1 MSQPS
6 FHHLKLRDVN
16 GVAVVDFVDADI
28 VFASAVVQEI
38 GEELR
43 SLVKAQGYT
52 KILLNFESVQYL
64 SSSML
69 GQLTRLQKDVDEI
82 RGQLKLVGLGPTLQD
97 IFKIGR
103 FDRIFAIYDD
113 ELSAMQSFR

>member
-1 MSQPS
+1 MSQQS
-6 FHHLKLRDVN
+6 YHHLKLRDVD
-16 GVAVVDFVDADI
+16 GIAVVDLVDADI
-28 VFASAVVQEI
+28 VFASSVVHEI

-43 SLVKAQGYT
+43 SLVNAQGYS
-52 KILLNFESVQYL
+52 KILLNFESVQYI

-69 GQLTRLQKDVDEI
+69 GQLARLQKEVDEI

-113 ELSAMQSFR
+113 EVSAMQSFR